1 MSENE
6 NPGAAALA
14 VIDYGM
20 GNLRSV
26 AKALE
31 AVGASVRIVTQPEEV
46 GEAAG
51 LVLPGVGALADC
63 ISALRASGFDQKIRE
78 WIAADRPF
86 LGICLGMQALF
97 EGSEESGLAESF
109 SLRGGADADRA
120 SASFGTNDK
129 SEAQSNS
136 LTPGL
141 GIFPGT
147 VRRFR
152 LPPEYKVP
160 HMGWNTVRF
169 TQPDSPLLEG
179 LEAEGEAFYF
189 VHSYYCAPRDRDLV
203 LAECDYGGAFT
214 AAIARGRCYA
224 TQFHPEK
231 SQARG
236 LQLYRNFVNAK

>member
-6 NPGAAALA
+6 NSRAAALA

-31 AVGASVRIVTQPEEV
+31 AVGADVCIVTQPEEV

-63 ISALRASGFDQKIRE
+63 ISALRESDFDQKIRE

-97 EGSEESGLAESF
+97 ESSEEGSAE
-109 SLRGGADADRA
+109 
-120 SASFGTNDK
+120 
-129 SEAQSNS
+129 
-136 LTPGL
+136 GL

-169 TQPDSPLLEG
+169 TQPDSPLLAG

-189 VHSYYCAPRDRDLV
+189 VHSYYCAPCDQALV
-203 LAECDYGGAFT
+203 LAECDYGGSFT

-236 LQLYRNFVNAK
+236 LQLYRNFVKLCAGS

>member
-1 MSENE
+1 
-6 NPGAAALA
+6 
-14 VIDYGM
+14 M

-31 AVGASVRIVTQPEEV
+31 SAGASVRIVTRPEEI
-46 GEAAG
+46 GSAAG

-63 ISALRASGFDQKIRE
+63 IAALRASGLDRAIRE
-78 WIAADRPF
+78 WIEADRPF

-97 EGSEESGLAESF
+97 DFSEEVSEVT
-109 SLRGGADADRA
+109 A
-120 SASFGTNDK
+120 SASAANAAGQGSSSPAEGRT
-129 SEAQSNS
+129 A
-136 LTPGL
+136 GL
-141 GIFPGT
+141 GVFRGS

-169 TQPDSPLLEG
+169 TQPASPLLAG
-179 LEAEGEAFYF
+179 LETEGEAFYF
-189 VHSYYCAPRDRDLV
+189 VHSYYCAPSEPSLV
-203 LAECDYGGAFT
+203 LAECDYGGPFT
-214 AAIARGRCYA
+214 AAIARGNCYA

-236 LQLYRNFVNAK
+236 LHLYRNFVNLCAPQ